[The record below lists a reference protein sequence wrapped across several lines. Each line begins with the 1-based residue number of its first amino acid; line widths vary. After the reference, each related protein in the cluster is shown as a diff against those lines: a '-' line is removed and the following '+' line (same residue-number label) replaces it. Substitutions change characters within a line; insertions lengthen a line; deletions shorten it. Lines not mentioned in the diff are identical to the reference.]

1 MNTLNRD
8 YDDVLRR
15 ALHAAADSVQPSP
28 DGLERIRARMKTPPV
43 LSFASVVAWCQEA
56 ATIVVG
62 WAAPLIRTALDAFWS
77 VIDRFRPAS
86 ALPSEGGSR
95 SGWIRPMVAMGT
107 AIFVVAAGAFAL
119 LTLPHAISPN
129 NGSAFFSL
137 PWSHST
143 SGGSSGGGNSNAGGL
158 SGNSSSQ
165 ITGSAS
171 VPGSPSYA
179 SSTAPAASQCTPL
192 IVPGK
197 GKSSSPPI
205 LSPTTSPPSTSSSPP
220 VTTPP
225 DTTPPVSTTTPPASS
240 TTPPASATPD
250 PGSVST
256 PTPGSS
262 SQAGSTAG
270 RAARLD
276 AVTSQGGNPRQ
287 ADMVPSTT
295 PSATPTPPCPTSPP
309 KSKKNSASTVSGG
322 LSAIG
327 ALEFRI
333 TAKAAEN
340 D

>member
-15 ALHAAADSVQPSP
+15 ALHAAAESVEPSP

-86 ALPSEGGSR
+86 ALPSESGSR
-95 SGWIRPMVAMGT
+95 SAWIRPMVAMGT
-107 AIFVVAAGAFAL
+107 AIFVVAAGAFAV

-143 SGGSSGGGNSNAGGL
+143 SSGSSGGGNSNAGGL

-171 VPGSPSYA
+171 APGSTSYA
-179 SSTAPAASQCTPL
+179 SSAAPAASRCTSL
-192 IVPGK
+192 NVPGK
-197 GKSSSPPI
+197 GKSSPPV
-205 LSPTTSPPSTSSSPP
+205 LLTPTSSPP
-220 VTTPP
+220 VNSTSPPVSTPP
-225 DTTPPVSTTTPPASS
+225 DTTPPVTSTTPPVTS

-250 PGSVST
+250 PGSAST

-262 SQAGSTAG
+262 SQAGS
-270 RAARLD
+270 AARLD
-276 AVTSQGGNPRQ
+276 AVTSQGGDPRQ
-287 ADMVPSTT
+287 ADMVPTTT
-295 PSATPTPPCPTSPP
+295 PSATPSPGCPTSPA
-309 KSKKNSASTVSGG
+309 KAKKNSASTVSGG
-322 LSAIG
+322 LSAFG
-327 ALEFRI
+327 ALEFRV
-333 TAKAAEN
+333 TAKAARN